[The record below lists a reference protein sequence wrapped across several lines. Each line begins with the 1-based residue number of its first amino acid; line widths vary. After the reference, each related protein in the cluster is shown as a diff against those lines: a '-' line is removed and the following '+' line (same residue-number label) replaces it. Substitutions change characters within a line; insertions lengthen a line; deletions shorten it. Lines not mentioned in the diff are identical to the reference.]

1 MPRSRP
7 RGRSSAAPT
16 ADTTLGIPGRPA
28 TAAPGRRSA
37 ATRCECGC
45 RCRGRAQPGTILA
58 QGEHSLDAILEA
70 DEDDVGRPPAT
81 PRGLMPGTEPLLA
94 NGSELKVTGRFG
106 TLQIHPELARPAGD
120 ATGRDARDGATSSE
134 RQRA

>member
-16 ADTTLGIPGRPA
+16 ADTTLGTPGQPA

-45 RCRGRAQPGTILA
+45 RCRGRARHGTILA

-70 DEDDVGRPPAT
+70 DEEDVGQAPAT

-94 NGSELKVTGRFG
+94 NGSERQGTG
-106 TLQIHPELARPAGD
+106 
-120 ATGRDARDGATSSE
+120 S
-134 RQRA
+134 